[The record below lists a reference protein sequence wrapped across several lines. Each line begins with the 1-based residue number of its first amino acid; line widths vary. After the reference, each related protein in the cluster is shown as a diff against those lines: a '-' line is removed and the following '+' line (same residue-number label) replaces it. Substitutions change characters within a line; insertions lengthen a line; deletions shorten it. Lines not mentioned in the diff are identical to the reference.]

1 MRHSDEEI
9 KQAAGRF
16 KQVADEIERNPDAA
30 EVEHLGDLQSVASAA
45 AAVQSAQASLV
56 KAVEISRAH
65 GRSWNELAV
74 ALNVSRQAARQRYG
88 TTSDVPKKPK
98 ADRRWAATSRKADS
112 RAAKATAARK
122 VSKANQ
128 AGASK
133 AASSKR
139 GRKTA

>member
-16 KQVADEIERNPDAA
+16 KRLADAIERNPDAA
-30 EVEHLGDLQSVASAA
+30 EVEQLGDLQSVASAA

-56 KAVEISRAH
+56 KAVEISRAQ

-88 TTSDVPKKPK
+88 TTSDVPKPK
-98 ADRRWAATSRKADS
+98 ADRRWAATSGKADS
-112 RAAKATAARK
+112 RAVKAAAAKK
-122 VSKANQ
+122 VSKAKQ
-128 AGASK
+128 VGASR

-139 GRKTA
+139 GRKSA

>member
-9 KQAAGRF
+9 KQAASQF
-16 KQVADEIERNPDAA
+16 KRLADAIERNPDTA
-30 EVEHLGDLQSVASAA
+30 EVEHLADLKSVASAA
-45 AAVQSAQASLV
+45 SAVQSAQASLV

-88 TTSDVPKKPK
+88 TTSDVPKKSK
-98 ADRRWAATSRKADS
+98 VDRQWAAPSRKANP
-112 RAAKATAARK
+112 RTVKAAAAKK
-122 VSKANQ
+122 ESKAKH
-128 AGASK
+128 AGASR

-139 GRKTA
+139 SRKTA